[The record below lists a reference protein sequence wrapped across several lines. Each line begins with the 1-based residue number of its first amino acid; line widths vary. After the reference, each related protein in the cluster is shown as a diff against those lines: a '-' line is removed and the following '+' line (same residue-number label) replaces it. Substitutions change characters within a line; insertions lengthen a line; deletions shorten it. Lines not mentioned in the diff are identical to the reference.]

1 MLFFNRNP
9 HFYSDDSY
17 LALAVL
23 TVSFNFKVIMEH
35 CDRKREGT
43 GRHIAKATR
52 TLRAVVHANP
62 KCSGNYKPAC
72 QHFRQS
78 GQLLNQDY

>member
-9 HFYSDDSY
+9 HFYSDDCY

-35 CDRKREGT
+35 CDRKRGHWPPYCQGNE
-43 GRHIAKATR
+43 

-78 GQLLNQDY
+78 G